1 MKKTAN
7 FFVLLLLIGLVM
19 PAAASAFW
27 FWNKP
32 TTPTTPDKT
41 PVAEELTTTQKTQAE
56 AKYKVW
62 ADSFEKRDVAA
73 VIANQN
79 MFWFTVPE
87 LNYIFAH
94 ETKKAKKPILTDFNL
109 TDNNGLLSITANFQQ
124 IVKGHFTFNAQIV
137 TSDKRG
143 ALNISKLRLYGLPVP
158 ATWLSKPLNRALNEY
173 FSFLYKDER
182 YQGFSFSDNNGVLK
196 LKPEFK

>member
-1 MKKTAN
+1 MKKKIN
-7 FFVLLLLIGLVM
+7 FLVFLLLIGLII
-19 PAAASAFW
+19 PATASAFW

-32 TTPTTPDKT
+32 ATPATPNQ
-41 PVAEELTTTQKTQAE
+41 AAIAAELTTAQKTQAE
-56 AKYKVW
+56 AKYEIW